1 MEVFIYFFFFPLS
14 HLMIEMDLNKI
25 YKMFPT
31 RERCVKHLER
41 IIWNNKP
48 ICPHCNS
55 NRQTA
60 ILNENRYHC
69 NNCTMSYSVTVG
81 TIFHRSKC
89 DLQKWFAAIYYVL
102 RVNKHVTARQLA
114 IEIKVTK
121 DTALS
126 ISDKIRKVFIKDAE
140 FLNRIIDE
148 ISNKK

>member
-1 MEVFIYFFFFPLS
+1 
-14 HLMIEMDLNKI
+14 
-25 YKMFPT
+25 
-31 RERCVKHLER
+31 
-41 IIWNNKP
+41 
-48 ICPHCNS
+48 
-55 NRQTA
+55 
-60 ILNENRYHC
+60 
-69 NNCTMSYSVTVG
+69 MSYSVTVG